1 MYRILNRVIIK
12 YNIINFLT
20 KLFNFSKKDIFALG
34 LILLMVFSRLL
45 PHPPNFT
52 PIIAVAILS
61 GYFFKNI
68 YMSLFVLLFTM
79 LASDLF
85 IGFYK
90 NMIFVYLSLIMIV
103 FIFFKI
109 RKKINFK
116 NLFIFGFF
124 GSLVFFII
132 SNLGVW
138 FLGNLYEKNLEGLI
152 KCYFLAIPFF
162 KNTLFSTLIF
172 SYTAIYFHKYSTVKV
187 KD

>member
-1 MYRILNRVIIK
+1 MTN
-12 YNIINFLT
+12 
-20 KLFNFSKKDIFALG
+20 LFNFSKKDLLALS
-34 LILLMVFSRLL
+34 LILFMVFSRLI

-68 YMSLFVLLFTM
+68 YISLFVLLSTM
-79 LASDLF
+79 LISDLF

-90 NMIFVYLSLIMIV
+90 NMIFVYLSLIIIA

-109 RKKINFK
+109 RKKINYK

-124 GSLVFFII
+124 GSLIFFII

-138 FLGNLYEKNLEGLI
+138 LLGNMYEKNLQGLI
-152 KCYFLAIPFF
+152 ECYFLAIPFF
-162 KNTLFSTLIF
+162 KNTLFSTIIF
-172 SYTAIYFHKYSTVKV
+172 SYTAVYFHKFSIIKQGN
-187 KD
+187 

>member
-1 MYRILNRVIIK
+1 MNNLMTN
-12 YNIINFLT
+12 
-20 KLFNFSKKDIFALG
+20 LFNFLKKDLFALS

-68 YMSLFVLLFTM
+68 YVSFFVLFFTM

-90 NMIFVYLSLIMIV
+90 NMIFVYLSLSIIV

-109 RKKINFK
+109 RKKINYK
-116 NLFIFGFF
+116 NLFIFGFL
-124 GSLVFFII
+124 GSLIFFVI

-138 FLGNLYEKNLEGLI
+138 LLGNMYEKNLQGLI
-152 KCYFLAIPFF
+152 ECYFLAIPFF
-162 KNTLFSTLIF
+162 KNTLFSTIIF
-172 SYTAIYFHKYSTVKV
+172 SYTAIYFHKYSTIEAKY
-187 KD
+187 K

>member
-1 MYRILNRVIIK
+1 
-12 YNIINFLT
+12 
-20 KLFNFSKKDIFALG
+20 
-34 LILLMVFSRLL
+34 
-45 PHPPNFT
+45 
-52 PIIAVAILS
+52 
-61 GYFFKNI
+61 
-68 YMSLFVLLFTM
+68 MSLFVLLFTM

-103 FIFFKI
+103 LIFFKI
-109 RKKINFK
+109 RKKINYK

-124 GSLVFFII
+124 GSLIFFII